1 MKASTYDVGVIVARF
16 QNYRLTA
23 GHRDL
28 LDHVCAQHEKVILFL
43 GVSPLWATSNN
54 PLDFQARKQMIE
66 ADYPDVLCQ
75 YIVDIGSDTKWS
87 ARLDKQVSSLVSP
100 AQSVVLYGSR
110 DSFIPHY
117 TGKYPTAELMAEQV
131 VSGTVERKAISAGNT
146 KATED
151 FRAGVIWATQARY
164 PTSFQCVDMAVFPKD
179 DYSTVLLGRKPGE
192 DHWRFFG
199 GFVDPGDATLEA
211 AAARELREESGIDVS
226 EGITHPSGQL
236 HYIGSARIDDWRY
249 RSEQDRIM
257 SALFLAKGRWGR
269 YEPGDDIEEV
279 KTFEFYGA
287 LEEQLVMEHIPLFNL
302 LWDYIDGIASRRI
315 NHQIG
320 D

>member
-23 GHRDL
+23 GHSDL
-28 LDHVCAQHEKVILFL
+28 LDHVCDQHEKVVLFL
-43 GVSPLWATSNN
+43 GVSPLWATFNN

-66 ADYPDVLCQ
+66 EKYPNIICQ
-75 YIVDIGSDTKWS
+75 YITDIGSDVKWS
-87 ARLDKQVSSLVSP
+87 AKLDSQVSSLVSP

-131 VSGTVERKAISAGNT
+131 VSGTVERRAISAGNT
-146 KATED
+146 KSTED

-199 GFVDPGDATLEA
+199 GFVDPSDATLEA
-211 AAARELREESGIDVS
+211 AAARELREEAGIEVAPD
-226 EGITHPSGQL
+226 GRL
-236 HYIGSARIDDWRY
+236 RYIGSARIDDWRY
-249 RSEQDRIM
+249 RGERDKIM
-257 SALFLAKGRWGR
+257 SALFIAKGHWGR

-287 LEEQLVMEHIPLFNL
+287 LEEQLVAEHIPLFNL
-302 LWDYIDGIASRRI
+302 LWDYIDGIAARRI
-315 NHQIG
+315 NNPKG